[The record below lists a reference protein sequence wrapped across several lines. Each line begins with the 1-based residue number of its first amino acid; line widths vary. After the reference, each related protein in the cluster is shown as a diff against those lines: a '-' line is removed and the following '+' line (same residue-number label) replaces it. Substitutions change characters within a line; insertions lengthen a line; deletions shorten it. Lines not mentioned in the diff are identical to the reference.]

1 MTDDSKDLPR
11 DLRAL
16 CTGFEVDPD
25 GTYRALFDPVNAYA
39 NVFYVRRELE
49 EMIEDPE
56 TPVEEIAFLLRELE
70 FVKREESNIRQ
81 RIVNHFTPHESKPG
95 AIARHPFPKVD
106 QGVKNKVMKLIADID
121 AGVYHLRSESKTLQA
136 VRRALALSP
145 KKKDEHM
152 PSPSDLKKIGY
163 NTQQVTDA
171 GKWLE
176 THEDLTSKL
185 RDGRG
190 RPKKK

>member
-1 MTDDSKDLPR
+1 MTDDNKDLPR

-16 CTGFEVDPD
+16 CGGFEVDQD
-25 GTYRALFDPVNAYA
+25 GSYRALFDPVNAYA
-39 NVFYVRRELE
+39 SVVAVRRELE
-49 EMIEDPE
+49 EMIKNPE
-56 TPVEEIAFLLRELE
+56 TPVEDMASLRREFE
-70 FVKREESNIRQ
+70 FVKREESNVKQ
-81 RIVNHFTPHESKPG
+81 RIVDHFKPREKKPG
-95 AIARHPFPKVD
+95 TKAGDPFPKVD

-121 AGVYHLRSESKTLQA
+121 ADTYHLRSESKTLQA

-145 KKKDEHM
+145 KKKVEHM
-152 PSPSDLKKIGY
+152 PSPSDLKKMGY

-176 THEDLTSKL
+176 MHEDLTYKL

-190 RPKKK
+190 RPRKK